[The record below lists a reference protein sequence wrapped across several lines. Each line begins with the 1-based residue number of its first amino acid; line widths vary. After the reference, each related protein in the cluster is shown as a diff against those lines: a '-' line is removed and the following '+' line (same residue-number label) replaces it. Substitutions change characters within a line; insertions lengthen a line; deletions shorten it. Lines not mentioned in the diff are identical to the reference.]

1 MVLFYK
7 TKNVT
12 DMLQHGKN
20 TCFCSRG
27 QNMPLIC
34 CSIVKI
40 HGSVPSDEKRKKS
53 LTCFSMV
60 RKQGSISVLW
70 DEKCP

>member
-40 HGSVPSDEKRKKS
+40 HGSVPSDEKKVLDMLQHGEKAGFYF
-53 LTCFSMV
+53 CSM
-60 RKQGSISVLW
+60 G
-70 DEKCP
+70 